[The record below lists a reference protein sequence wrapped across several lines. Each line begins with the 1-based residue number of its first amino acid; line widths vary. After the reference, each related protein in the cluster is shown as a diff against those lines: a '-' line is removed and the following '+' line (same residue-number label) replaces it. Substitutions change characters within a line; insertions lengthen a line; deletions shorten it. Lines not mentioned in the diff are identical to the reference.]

1 MAFWYIRAIAQVF
14 AWTSPPVDAPPES
27 ARAALKR
34 AMKQAPWLIGK
45 PTACLA
51 VHDRDIAGVP
61 VRIYRPC
68 EGELPVVAYFHGGGW
83 VEGDLDTHDVPCRL
97 LANEARALVVS
108 VHYRRAPEHRFPA
121 AIDDCSAVV
130 RWLAAS
136 AAEVGGDPRRI
147 AVGGESAGG
156 HLAAVVT
163 RRCRDLNL
171 RAQLLVYP
179 VVDLNRESDSYE
191 RFAKGHVLTAA
202 RMRYF
207 IAAFVPEATQRHRPD
222 VSPLLAED
230 LSGLAPTY
238 LSSAPEDVLRD
249 EGLAYAERLRQAGT
263 PVELVDATGLLHGWV
278 NMLGLPAARAEWL
291 KAARWLGER
300 LR

>member
-1 MAFWYIRAIAQVF
+1 MRAIAQVF
-14 AWTSPPVDAPPES
+14 AWTAPPVDAPPET
-27 ARAALKR
+27 ARAGLKR
-34 AMKQAPWLIGK
+34 ALKQAPWLVGK
-45 PTACLA
+45 PVGCLA
-51 VHDRDIAGVP
+51 IHDRELAGVP
-61 VRIYRPC
+61 VRVYRPRQ
-68 EGELPVVAYFHGGGW
+68 GVLPVVAYFHGGGW

-97 LANEARALVVS
+97 LANEAHAIVVS

-130 RWLAAS
+130 RWLASHAD
-136 AAEVGGDPRRI
+136 ELGGDPRRL

-156 HLAAVVT
+156 HLAAVVA

-179 VVDLNRESDSYE
+179 VVDLNRESDSYK
-191 RFAKGHVLTAA
+191 RFATGYVLTAE

-207 IAAFVPEATQRHRPD
+207 IAAFVPEATQRNRPD
-222 VSPLLAED
+222 VSPLLADD
-230 LSGLAPTY
+230 LSGLAPAY

-263 PVELVDATGLLHGWV
+263 VVEWVDATGLLHGWV
-278 NMLGLPAARAEWL
+278 NMLGLPAARAQWL
-291 KAARWLGER
+291 KAAHWLGDK
-300 LR
+300 LT